1 MKGELNRIVFLKD
14 PLASS
19 IFLLLM
25 GVVLIVLRMSA
36 VSIIITLVGGVLMVM
51 GSVYLSRG
59 VRSDTSGDTLLG
71 VMGCVLGLLM
81 VIASNLFATVMVY
94 ILAAAL
100 IVMGVLRIFG
110 RGSSKKARV
119 DIAVGAVLVVLGLL
133 FALFPL
139 TASNIG
145 MVAIGIVLVVISAV
159 GIWNSR

>member
-100 IVMGVLRIFG
+100 IVMGVLKIFG

-119 DIAVGAVLVVLGLL
+119 DVAVGAVLVVLGLL

-145 MVAIGIVLVVISAV
+145 MVAIGIVLVVVSAL